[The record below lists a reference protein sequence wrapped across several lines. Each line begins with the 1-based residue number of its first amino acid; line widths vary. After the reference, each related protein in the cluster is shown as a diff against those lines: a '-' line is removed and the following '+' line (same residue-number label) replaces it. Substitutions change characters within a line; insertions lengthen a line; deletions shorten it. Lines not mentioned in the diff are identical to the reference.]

1 MAVTLVVED
10 GTGIA
15 GANSYV
21 AATFAD
27 TYNEA
32 RGRSAWALL
41 DAEAKAIALIKATEA
56 LDALY
61 PWIGTKASR
70 LQGLQWPRHQGVD
83 SAGESVLLI
92 DRDGFDIEGVP
103 IAVQN
108 ATAEAAYQIS
118 SGEELFQDTD
128 PRGKVIRKKT
138 DVLETEYQPDTPA
151 TKPAAPTVFGALNA
165 LLKGLYVQ
173 PNGGMVIGTAVRA

>member
-21 AATFAD
+21 AAAVAD
-27 TYNEA
+27 TYNEY
-32 RGRSAWALL
+32 RGRSAWAALG
-41 DAEAKAIALIKATEA
+41 AEAKAIALIKATEA
-56 LDALY
+56 IDAQY

-70 LQGLQWPRHQGVD
+70 FQGLQWPRHAGVD

-103 IAVQN
+103 VAVQN
-108 ATAEAAYQIS
+108 ATAEAAFLSIS
-118 SGEELFQDTD
+118 EELYQDAD

-138 DVLETEYQPDTPA
+138 DVLETEYQPDSPTA
-151 TKPAAPTVFGALNA
+151 KPASPTVFGSLNA

-173 PNGGMVIGTAVRA
+173 PTGGMVIGKAVRA